1 MAVPK
6 NRHTKSRRDRKRS
19 HLKLTAVVSVRCEKC
34 GTAVMPH
41 VLCENCGTY
50 KGREM
55 VDVLAKLT
63 KKDRKVKEQEL
74 EESAPAASME
84 ELSKS

>member
-1 MAVPK
+1 
-6 NRHTKSRRDRKRS
+6 
-19 HLKLTAVVSVRCEKC
+19 LKLEAVVSVRCEKC
-34 GTAVMPH
+34 GVAVMPH

-63 KKDRKVKEQEL
+63 KKDRKVKEREL
-74 EESAPAASME
+74 EESAPPASME